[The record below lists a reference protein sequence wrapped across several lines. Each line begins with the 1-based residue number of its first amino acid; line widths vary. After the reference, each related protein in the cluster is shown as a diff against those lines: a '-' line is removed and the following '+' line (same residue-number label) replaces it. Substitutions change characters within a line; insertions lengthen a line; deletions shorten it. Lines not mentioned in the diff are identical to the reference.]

1 MATDN
6 VYRKIELFYQK
17 KKQLNRIVGKA
28 QMERYFREMA
38 WKGKSDALLRR
49 MFGVISAMLAYM
61 NHRKLGSFHL
71 LTRYD
76 FVEIFY
82 LYADT
87 RPNLRLIEQNVE
99 MFFAYLEE
107 FIEATV
113 SENGEILSAL
123 REGRH
128 LFYAGDVFSL
138 PDRQEYDAF
147 CDALEHTEEISEDEL
162 EHLNSLLDGL
172 VSGMIAYFQRD
183 ELRPDFSRAVMLYA
197 GPFVEPEKADE
208 SWWRGFWDYFFF
220 DYHCKADDMSPVHYY
235 LEHEKDS
242 LSTEEQYVLRDLM
255 QAKLTFFTVKYLD
268 DDIAVCSELFSGEE
282 LELPCPDA
290 TFYEFKNM
298 IFFGHLQRRGVMLL
312 NYITGLSASK
322 RLQRRI
328 RDEINKQ
335 YERFRTYQMPQA
347 TLGDFFMRHAAAV
360 RHTVQILSG
369 FAQLRVV
376 PDLEGEIS
384 EREVVSAALLEP
396 EETRLET
403 TARLL
408 HFSAY
413 SIFFVKRLYEDY
425 VAKTKRRGTK
435 AVQAAVLILIE
446 GINGVEYV
454 PIEQICR
461 AFAVAQEEMLRAV
474 DEVGTAVNC
483 VALDPRYLT
492 EEGYVQLL
500 YLT

>member
-17 KKQLNRIVGKA
+17 KKQLNMVVKKA

-38 WKGKSDALLRR
+38 WKGKNDALLRR
-49 MFGVISAMLAYM
+49 IFGVISSMLVYM
-61 NHRKLGSFHL
+61 NHRKLGDFHL

-82 LYADT
+82 VYADT

-99 MFFAYLEE
+99 LFFSYLED
-107 FIEATV
+107 FIHVVA
-113 SENGEILSAL
+113 SDDKEILNAL
-123 REGRH
+123 HEGCG
-128 LFYAGDVFSL
+128 LFYDGGVFSL

-147 CDALEHTEEISEDEL
+147 CDTLEHTEEISEDEL
-162 EHLNSLLDGL
+162 EHLNELLDGL

-183 ELRPDFSRAVMLYA
+183 ELRPDFSRAVMLYS

-208 SWWRGFWDYFFF
+208 NWWMGFWDYFFF
-220 DYHCKADDMSPVHYY
+220 DYHCKEDDMSPVHYY
-235 LEHEKDS
+235 LEHEKGN

-255 QAKLTFFTVKYLD
+255 QAKLTIFTVNYLD
-268 DDIAVCSELFSGEE
+268 DDIAVCSDLFSGEE

-290 TFYEFKNM
+290 AFHEFKNM
-298 IFFGHLQRRGVMLL
+298 VFFGHLQRRGVMLL

-322 RLQRRI
+322 LLQKRI

-335 YERFRTYQMPQA
+335 YDRFRMYQIPQA
-347 TLGDFFMRHAAAV
+347 TLQDFLVRHAAAV
-360 RHTVQILSG
+360 RHTVQILSS

-376 PDLEGEIS
+376 PDMEGELS
-384 EREVVSAALLEP
+384 ERGTVGAALLEP
-396 EETRLET
+396 EETRLAT
-403 TARLL
+403 KACQL

-425 VAKTKRRGTK
+425 VAKAKRRGTN
-435 AVQAAVLILIE
+435 AIQAAVLILIE
-446 GINGVEYV
+446 GINGAEYV
-454 PIEQICR
+454 PIEEIYV
-461 AFAVAQEEMLRAV
+461 AFGVEQEDALKAVN
-474 DEVGTAVNC
+474 EVGTTVNC
-483 VALDPRYLT
+483 VAFDPRYLT

>member
-17 KKQLNRIVGKA
+17 KKQLNMVVKKA

-38 WKGKSDALLRR
+38 WKGKNDALLRR
-49 MFGVISAMLAYM
+49 IFGVISSMLAYM
-61 NHRKLGSFHL
+61 NHRRLGNFHL

-99 MFFAYLEE
+99 MFFSYLED
-107 FIEATV
+107 FIHATV
-113 SENGEILSAL
+113 SDDKEILNAL
-123 REGRH
+123 HEGRN
-128 LFYAGDVFSL
+128 LFFDGGVFSL

-162 EHLNSLLDGL
+162 DHLNSLLDGL
-172 VSGMIAYFQRD
+172 MSGMIAYFQRD
-183 ELRPDFSRAVMLYA
+183 ELRADFSRAVMLYA
-197 GPFVEPEKADE
+197 GPFVEPDKADE
-208 SWWRGFWDYFFF
+208 NWWRGFWDYFFF

-235 LEHEKDS
+235 LEHEKET
-242 LSTEEQYVLRDLM
+242 LSTEEQYVLKDLM

-268 DDIAVCSELFSGEE
+268 DEIAVCSDLFSGEE

-322 RLQRRI
+322 RLQKRM
-328 RDEINKQ
+328 RDEINIQ
-335 YERFRTYQMPQA
+335 YERFRTYQIPQA
-347 TLGDFFMRHAAAV
+347 TLEDFFMRHAAAV

-376 PDLEGEIS
+376 PDIEGEIS
-384 EREVVSAALLEP
+384 AREVVSAALLEP

-403 TARLL
+403 KARML

-413 SIFFVKRLYEDY
+413 SIFFAKRLYEDY
-425 VAKTKRRGTK
+425 VAKMKRRGTN

-446 GINGVEYV
+446 GINGAEYV
-454 PIEQICR
+454 PIEKIFK
-461 AFAVAQEEMLRAV
+461 AFGVGQDEALMAVN
-474 DEVGTAVNC
+474 EVGTAVNC